1 MTDPYEHLRKV
12 ELFRELSD
20 GDLQLVCEGSAER
33 ELADGEIL
41 FSQGEE
47 GDAAYVITSGEIEII
62 AGGSDRDTLL
72 ALRKPGEVIG
82 EMALL
87 QDEPRMATARARK
100 GATVLVVPKPAMT
113 DLLEA
118 SPTAVRG
125 LFDTVLERLRSTQAI
140 MKQNERMVQLGT
152 LTAGVA
158 HELNNPAAAVAR
170 AAGELDP
177 ALSRLSGSL
186 LRAGSDLDPTTLDA
200 VQQLLDRPSATAP
213 MSALERSDAEQALG
227 ERLDEAGLDD
237 PWSLA
242 ADLVEA
248 GIGIADLE
256 ALDAGDPATVPITLE
271 ALAAS
276 RQAMGLVRSVSSG
289 AERLSAIVGALKSYS
304 FLDRAPVQQ
313 VDVTAGLEDTLL
325 ILGEKLR
332 GIAIGRDYEAD
343 LNPIEAN
350 GSELNQVWTN
360 LIDNAADAIAERRG
374 AEGEAS
380 AGRIAVTAR
389 NLGDGVVVEVTD
401 DGAGIPE
408 AVAEQI
414 FDSFFTTKEPGKGT
428 GLGLDISRQIVVVGH
443 AGDITVDSEPGRTT
457 FRVEL
462 PGHSRA
468 NHSEEQ
474 TAAGD
479 AAGP

>member
-1 MTDPYEHLRKV
+1 
-12 ELFRELSD
+12 
-20 GDLQLVCEGSAER
+20 
-33 ELADGEIL
+33 
-41 FSQGEE
+41 
-47 GDAAYVITSGEIEII
+47 
-62 AGGSDRDTLL
+62 
-72 ALRKPGEVIG
+72 
-82 EMALL
+82 
-87 QDEPRMATARARK
+87 
-100 GATVLVVPKPAMT
+100 
-113 DLLEA
+113 
-118 SPTAVRG
+118 
-125 LFDTVLERLRSTQAI
+125 
-140 MKQNERMVQLGT
+140 
-152 LTAGVA
+152 
-158 HELNNPAAAVAR
+158 
-170 AAGELDP
+170 
-177 ALSRLSGSL
+177 
-186 LRAGSDLDPTTLDA
+186 
-200 VQQLLDRPSATAP
+200 

-227 ERLDEAGLDD
+227 ERLDEAGLGD

-468 NHSEEQ
+468 KHSEEQ